1 MTAVTAV
8 PPPDPPGHPAGGG
21 GAWPRW
27 TARLRLTL
35 WYGGLF
41 LLAGLVLVA
50 TSYLLVRQRLLPQG
64 GGGKATTVQSPAGAV
79 VCSPQGACQ
88 TLPAGAGT
96 PAPDPNRSIVVTGGQ
111 LGALKSSFLADAL
124 GTFLRTML
132 LVLALMALGSLGL
145 GWLVAGRVLRP
156 LQRITAT
163 AKRLSER
170 TLHQRIALQGPD
182 DELKELADTF
192 DGLLARLDAAFDAQ
206 RRFAANASHELRT
219 PLAISRTEVDVALAD
234 PDTPNAELRAMAE
247 RVRDATQRSER
258 LIEGLLTLARSEQ
271 ELRRHEPAD
280 LADAATLALEHTRRQ
295 DQDQDQGG
303 RDGGLR
309 LVTRLRPAPVAGDP
323 ALLERMVAN
332 LVENAVRHNRPDGWL
347 EVATGTSDGR
357 AFVQVANGGR
367 AIPTDQVES
376 LFEPF
381 RRLHGRVASASASA
395 SAVRGA
401 GLGLSIVR
409 SVARAHGGDAHA
421 VALAG
426 GGLQVTVRLPV
437 RAEATMAIPP
447 AQAALPRPR

>member
-1 MTAVTAV
+1 MT
-8 PPPDPPGHPAGGG
+8 PDLPAPGR

-50 TSYLLVRQRLLPQG
+50 TSYLLVRQRLMPTG
-64 GGGKATTVQSPAGAV
+64 AGVAGTVVSTPTGDV
-79 VCSPQGACQ
+79 VCSQPGGCQKLPFGA
-88 TLPAGAGT
+88 AKVRS
-96 PAPDPNRSIVVTGGQ
+96 DPNLGSDPNQGFYITRGQ
-111 LGALKSSFLADAL
+111 VAALKSSFLSDAMR
-124 GTFLRTML
+124 TFLQTML
-132 LVLALMALGSLGL
+132 GVLVLMALLSLGL

-170 TLHQRIALQGPD
+170 TLDQRIALDGPD

-234 PDTPNAELRAMAE
+234 PGVSVAELRAMAE
-247 RVRDATQRSER
+247 RVRDATGRSER

-271 ELRRHEPAD
+271 ELRSWEPAD
-280 LADAATLALEHTRRQ
+280 LADAAALALQHTHHQ
-295 DQDQDQGG
+295 DGAA
-303 RDGGLR
+303 GLR
-309 LVTRLRPAPVAGDP
+309 LVTHLGRAPVAGDP
-323 ALLERMVAN
+323 ALLERLVAN
-332 LVENAVRHNRPDGWL
+332 LVENAVRHNQPGGWL

-367 AIPTDQVES
+367 AIPTGQVES

-381 RRLHGRVASASASA
+381 RRLDGRVASPT
-395 SAVRGA
+395 RGA

-409 SVARAHGGDAHA
+409 SVARAHGGHAHA
-421 VALAG
+421 RALPG
-426 GGLQVTVRLPV
+426 GGLEVTVRLPV
-437 RAEATMAIPP
+437 RTAATIAIPP
-447 AQAALPRPR
+447 PQAAFADAR

>member
-1 MTAVTAV
+1 VRAVT
-8 PPPDPPGHPAGGG
+8 PPDRPARGGG
-21 GAWPRW
+21 GWPRW

-50 TSYLLVRQRLLPQG
+50 TSYLLVRRRLMPTTNG
-64 GGGKATTVQSPAGAV
+64 AAGKAVKVVSSPDGEV
-79 VCSPQGACQ
+79 VCAQPGGCQ
-88 TLPAGAGT
+88 TLPLGAGL
-96 PAPDPNRSIVVTGGQ
+96 PASNPDQTFTVTGGQ
-111 LGALKSSFLADAL
+111 IGALKSSFLADAL

-132 LVLALMALGSLGL
+132 GVLGLMAVLSLGL
-145 GWLVAGRVLRP
+145 GWVVAGRVLRP

-170 TLHQRIALQGPD
+170 TLHQRIALEGPD

-192 DGLLARLDAAFDAQ
+192 DGMLARLDAAFDAQ

-234 PDTPNAELRAMAE
+234 PDTPDAELRAMGE

-271 ELRRHEPAD
+271 QLRRREPAD
-280 LADAATLALEHTRRQ
+280 LADAAAQAVEQARRE
-295 DQDQDQGG
+295 GG
-303 RDGGLR
+303 AAGLR
-309 LVTRLRPAPVAGDP
+309 VLTGLRPAPVEGDP

-332 LVENAVRHNRPDGWL
+332 LVENAVRHNQPDGWL
-347 EVATGTSDGR
+347 EVTTGISDGR

-367 AIPTDQVES
+367 DVPADQVEG

-381 RRLHGRVASASASA
+381 RRLHGRVASPT
-395 SAVRGA
+395 RGA

-409 SVARAHGGDAHA
+409 SVAGAHGGHAHA
-421 VALAG
+421 GALPD
-426 GGLQVTVRLPV
+426 GGLEVTVRLPV
-437 RAEATMAIPP
+437 RAAATMAIPP
-447 AQAALPRPR
+447 PQAAFADAR

>member
-1 MTAVTAV
+1 M
-8 PPPDPPGHPAGGG
+8 
-21 GAWPRW
+21 
-27 TARLRLTL
+27 
-35 WYGGLF
+35 
-41 LLAGLVLVA
+41 
-50 TSYLLVRQRLLPQG
+50 
-64 GGGKATTVQSPAGAV
+64 
-79 VCSPQGACQ
+79 
-88 TLPAGAGT
+88 
-96 PAPDPNRSIVVTGGQ
+96 
-111 LGALKSSFLADAL
+111 LG
-124 GTFLRTML
+124 
-132 LVLALMALGSLGL
+132 VLARVALLSLGL

-170 TLHQRIALQGPD
+170 TLHQRIALDGPD

-234 PDTPNAELRAMAE
+234 PATPNAELRAMAE
-247 RVRDATQRSER
+247 RVRDATGRSER
-258 LIEGLLTLARSEQ
+258 LIEGLLTLAHSEQ
-271 ELRRHEPAD
+271 APRVWEPAD
-280 LADAATLALEHTRRQ
+280 LADAAAGALEHTRRQ
-295 DQDQDQGG
+295 DQDGAA
-303 RDGGLR
+303 GLR
-309 LVTRLRPAPVAGDP
+309 LASQLGPAPVAGDP

-332 LVENAVRHNRPDGWL
+332 LVENAVRHNQPPGWL

-357 AFVQVANGGR
+357 AFVQVANGGQE
-367 AIPTDQVES
+367 IPTDQVES

-381 RRLHGRVASASASA
+381 RRLHGRVASA

-421 VALAG
+421 IALAG
-426 GGLQVTVRLPV
+426 GGLQVTVRLPA

-447 AQAALPRPR
+447 AQAALPRAR

>member
-1 MTAVTAV
+1 VT
-8 PPPDPPGHPAGGG
+8 PPDRPAGGG
-21 GAWPRW
+21 GGWPRW

-41 LLAGLVLVA
+41 VLAGLVLVA

-64 GGGKATTVQSPAGAV
+64 GAGKATTLQSPTGTV
-79 VCSPQGACQ
+79 VCSPAGACQ
-88 TLPAGAGT
+88 TLPVGAGT
-96 PAPDPNRSIVVTGGQ
+96 PAPAPNRSMVVTGEQ
-111 LGALKSSFLADAL
+111 LRALKSSFLSDAL
-124 GTFLRTML
+124 RTFLQTML
-132 LVLALMALGSLGL
+132 GVLALTALLSLGL
-145 GWLVAGRVLRP
+145 GWVVAGRVLRP

-170 TLHQRIALQGPD
+170 TLHQRIALDGPD

-192 DGLLARLDAAFDAQ
+192 DGMLGRLDAAFDAQ

-247 RVRDATQRSER
+247 RVRDATDRSER

-271 ELRRHEPAD
+271 QLRRREPAD
-280 LADAATLALEHTRRQ
+280 LADAAAQAVEQARRE
-295 DQDQDQGG
+295 GG
-303 RDGGLR
+303 AAGLR
-309 LVTRLRPAPVAGDP
+309 VLTGLRPAPVEGDP

-332 LVENAVRHNRPDGWL
+332 LVENAVRHNQPPGWL
-347 EVATGTSDGR
+347 EVTTGISDGR
-357 AFVQVANGGR
+357 AFVQVANGGQE
-367 AIPTDQVES
+367 IPADQVEG

-409 SVARAHGGDAHA
+409 SVARAHGGHAHA
-421 VALAG
+421 TALPG
-426 GGLQVTVRLPV
+426 GGLEVTVRLPV

-447 AQAALPRPR
+447 PQAALPAHAELRR

>member
-1 MTAVTAV
+1 MTAVPAV
-8 PPPDPPGHPAGGG
+8 PPPDPPASGPV
-21 GAWPRW
+21 AWPRW

-64 GGGKATTVQSPAGAV
+64 GGGKPTTVQSPTGTV

-88 TLPAGAGT
+88 TLPFGAGA

-111 LGALKSSFLADAL
+111 LGALKTSFLSDAL
-124 GTFLRTML
+124 RTFLQTML
-132 LVLALMALGSLGL
+132 GVLGLMALLSLGL
-145 GWLVAGRVLRP
+145 GWVVAGRVLRP

-163 AKRLSER
+163 ATRLSER
-170 TLHQRIALQGPD
+170 TLHQRIALDGPD

-192 DGLLARLDAAFDAQ
+192 DRMLGRLDAAFDAQ

-234 PDTPNAELRAMAE
+234 PHTSPAELRAMAE

-271 ELRRHEPAD
+271 QPRVWEPAD
-280 LADAATLALEHTRRQ
+280 LADAAALALEHTRHQ
-295 DQDQDQGG
+295 DQDGAP
-303 RDGGLR
+303 GLR
-309 LVTRLRPAPVAGDP
+309 VLTGLRPAPVEGDP

-332 LVENAVRHNRPDGWL
+332 LVENAVRHNQPDGWL
-347 EVATGTSDGR
+347 EVATGVSDGR

-367 AIPTDQVES
+367 EIPTDQVEG

-381 RRLHGRVASASASA
+381 RRLHGRVASPT
-395 SAVRGA
+395 RGA

-409 SVARAHGGDAHA
+409 SVARAHGGHAHA
-421 VALAG
+421 RALPD
-426 GGLQVTVRLPV
+426 GGLEVTVRLPA
-437 RAEATMAIPP
+437 RAQATKAVPP
-447 AQAALPRPR
+447 LQAALPRAR

>member
-1 MTAVTAV
+1 MR
-8 PPPDPPGHPAGGG
+8 PNLPARGR

-50 TSYLLVRQRLLPQG
+50 TSYLLVRQRLMPTG
-64 GGGKATTVQSPAGAV
+64 AGVAAKVVSSPNGDV
-79 VCSPQGACQ
+79 VCLQPGGCQ
-88 TLPAGAGT
+88 TLPFGT
-96 PAPDPNRSIVVTGGQ
+96 ALPPSNPDQKYVVTGGQ
-111 LGALKSSFLADAL
+111 IAALKTSFLSDAMR
-124 GTFLRTML
+124 TFLRTML
-132 LVLALMALGSLGL
+132 GVLVLMALLSLGL
-145 GWLVAGRVLRP
+145 GWVVAGRVLRP

-170 TLHQRIALQGPD
+170 TLHQRIALDGPD

-192 DGLLARLDAAFDAQ
+192 DRMLTRLDAAFDSQ

-234 PDTPNAELRAMAE
+234 PDASAAELRAMAE
-247 RVRDATQRSER
+247 RVRDATGRSER

-271 ELRRHEPAD
+271 ELRLREPAD
-280 LADAATLALEHTRRQ
+280 LADAAAQALEHTGHQ
-295 DQDQDQGG
+295 QGAS
-303 RDGGLR
+303 GLR
-309 LVTRLRPAPVAGDP
+309 LVTQLRRAPVEGDP
-323 ALLERMVAN
+323 ALLERMIAN
-332 LVENAVRHNRPDGWL
+332 LVENAVRHNQPDGWL
-347 EVATGTSDGR
+347 DVATGISDGR
-357 AFVQVANGGR
+357 AFVRVANGGR
-367 AIPTDQVES
+367 DIPPDQVES

-381 RRLHGRVASASASA
+381 RRLNGRVA

-421 VALAG
+421 MALTG
-426 GGLQVTVRLPV
+426 GGLQVTVRLPA
-437 RAEATMAIPP
+437 RAEARTATAP
-447 AQAALPRPR
+447 PRPAVSASSP

>member
-1 MTAVTAV
+1 VTAV
-8 PPPDPPGHPAGGG
+8 PPPDPPVSGPV
-21 GAWPRW
+21 AWPRW

-64 GGGKATTVQSPAGAV
+64 GGGKPTTVQSPTGTV

-88 TLPAGAGT
+88 QLPPGAGA

-111 LGALKSSFLADAL
+111 LGAIKTSFLADAL
-124 GTFLRTML
+124 RTFLQTML
-132 LVLALMALGSLGL
+132 GVLALMALGSLGL
-145 GWLVAGRVLRP
+145 GWVVAGRVLRP

-170 TLHQRIALQGPD
+170 TLHQRIALDGPD

-234 PDTPNAELRAMAE
+234 PATPNAELRAMAE
-247 RVRDATQRSER
+247 RVRDATGRSER
-258 LIEGLLTLARSEQ
+258 LIEGLLTLAHSEQ
-271 ELRRHEPAD
+271 APRVWEPAD
-280 LADAATLALEHTRRQ
+280 LADAAAGALEHTRRQ
-295 DQDQDQGG
+295 DQDGAA
-303 RDGGLR
+303 GLR
-309 LVTRLRPAPVAGDP
+309 LASQLGPAPVAGDP

-332 LVENAVRHNRPDGWL
+332 LVENAVRHNQPPGWL

-357 AFVQVANGGR
+357 AFVQVANGGQE
-367 AIPTDQVES
+367 IPTDQVES

-381 RRLHGRVASASASA
+381 RRLHGRVASA

-421 VALAG
+421 IALAG
-426 GGLQVTVRLPV
+426 GGLQVTVRLPA

-447 AQAALPRPR
+447 AQAALPRAR